1 MGAVDGARG
10 DDGIGCAAT
19 LSAGVVSLALAALA
33 SGGALH
39 ACAHISGHAMPVQA
53 L

>member
-1 MGAVDGARG
+1 MGAFAGARG

-19 LSAGVVSLALAALA
+19 LVAGAVSLVALA
-33 SGGALH
+33 SDGALH